1 MCTLD
6 CHVICYHL
14 VCQLPIVIYIPVTI
28 WRQVSNQPINIQLGI
43 KRSNSHN
50 STAAVRNKDKKK
62 YGIISFSLKKSVTSL
77 PTLIMSAVCMFVV
90 WLARKLHFHGFSSRQ
105 YSCMTVEIN
114 ENEDKT
120 PSSCPSVGW
129 SFCGSFEGLS
139 FHRSACINFL
149 KWSRHGPWWWTDPLG
164 VLVLFLVILLVILIS
179 PKEYW
184 WA

>member
-62 YGIISFSLKKSVTSL
+62 YGIISFSLKESVTSL

-114 ENEDKT
+114 ENVDKT
-120 PSSCPSVGW
+120 PSSCPSVGRSFGW
-129 SFCGSFEGLS
+129 SVVVGWLVGPSEFPTKAGYTSKVLTEDLFLS
-139 FHRSACINFL
+139 FYNLSIH
-149 KWSRHGPWWWTDPLG
+149 
-164 VLVLFLVILLVILIS
+164 ILLFV
-179 PKEYW
+179 
-184 WA
+184 